1 MKKTNFRHNKIHSQT
16 ERSSEQWSSYTPTS
30 PVSPIVLFGLFLL
43 GVLVL
48 LLAERTWHDDPVIRG
63 VLEHTA
69 SAVIVAAILGFSYE
83 HLVHQYRARTLRYLL
98 EDHRDKLY
106 SALKVYMLTTPAE
119 VFKLLEEIAEQT
131 KQTPTL
137 YAPAREDSKGNEYT
151 FARRIKFF
159 DGLIDVRRKEA
170 VEVLKDWIKPM
181 KSINLRFL
189 GSDFIGKYQLK
200 ELREAVRSE
209 AIERFGQWDKLS
221 KDEKYCTLNFMW
233 AASRC
238 EEQKY
243 QWLRNLLLNS
253 DDTLIQEWILF
264 IPQQMPEDHEFIN
277 IIESYL
283 KAKVRDLYSD
293 EQKETYAECVRLA
306 ASALA
311 ALERKYPNEGRR
323 VLIDFMDIFKSSN
336 LDKIYAAW
344 QDIGIPRELK
354 PIKGLPAIKEDL

>member
-1 MKKTNFRHNKIHSQT
+1 MKFLKRAKSPENKTRPPT
-16 ERSSEQWSSYTPTS
+16 ERGDEQSSRYVPTS
-30 PVSPIVLFGLFLL
+30 PVSQTVLFFLFLF

-48 LLAERTWHDDPVIRG
+48 LLAEWFLHNAPVVKG

-69 SAVIVAAILGFSYE
+69 SAIIVAAILGFSYE
-83 HLVHQYRARTLRYLL
+83 HLVHQFRARTLRDLL

-131 KQTPTL
+131 TQTPTL
-137 YAPAREDSKGNEYT
+137 YAPAREKDKGDEYT

-159 DGLIDVRRKEA
+159 DGLIEARRKE
-170 VEVLKDWIKPM
+170 VVDVLTDWIKPT

-189 GSDFIGKYQLK
+189 ASDFIGMYQLR
-200 ELREAVRSE
+200 ELREELRSE
-209 AIERFGQWDKLS
+209 VIGRFGRWKNLLEE
-221 KDEKYCTLNFMW
+221 EKYCTLNFMW

-238 EEQKY
+238 EEPKY
-243 QWLRNLLLNS
+243 QWLKNLLLNS

-264 IPQQMPEDHEFIN
+264 IPQQISEDREFIE

-283 KAKVRDLYSD
+283 TVRRADFLGLEPKNRYS
-293 EQKETYAECVRLA
+293 ECIALA

-311 ALERKYPNEGRR
+311 ALERKYPDQGRR
-323 VLIDFMDIFKSSN
+323 VLTAFTEVFASAD
-336 LDKIYAAW
+336 LDRVCDSW
-344 QDIGIPRELK
+344 QDIGIPRELRSM
-354 PIKGLPAIKEDL
+354 KGLKEKA